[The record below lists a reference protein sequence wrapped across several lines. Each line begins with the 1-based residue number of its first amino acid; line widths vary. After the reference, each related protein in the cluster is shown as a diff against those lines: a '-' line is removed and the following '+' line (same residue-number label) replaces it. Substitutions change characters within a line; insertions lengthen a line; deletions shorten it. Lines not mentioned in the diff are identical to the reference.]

1 MFSYWERESFL
12 KYDHIVIGAGITGL
26 STAIELKCLYP
37 GERVL
42 VLERGFF
49 PTGASTMNA
58 GFACMGSVT
67 ELLDDLQTMSEEQVV
82 ALFAKRKKG
91 LGILRERLGD
101 ERIGY
106 AARGSFEL
114 IDDNVKEAL
123 NKLEYLNG
131 LLQQVN
137 NCASFRMANEKIAT
151 FGFSKKHTHALDR
164 FKHPEL
170 QGEVRFGLP
179 EDFASV
185 FLSDVLTEYASL
197 HPRIMLNVECDLTLN
212 LFARFKKKAFDLV
225 LVKMN
230 KPEDF
235 PNGMDVWSEAL
246 EWVGNE
252 NYTEFDDEQPVPLV
266 LSPQP
271 CVYRARAIHSLEK
284 MNQKW
289 RIVFSSHSYAGT
301 VAAVKAGMGIT
312 VLPRNMVPED
322 LKIIRVKTNLPKLD
336 DTHISL
342 LKHHDRNLA
351 VNSFERFVVERLKP

>member
-1 MFSYWERESFL
+1 MAFDAL
-12 KYDHIVIGAGITGL
+12 T
-26 STAIELKCLYP
+26 
-37 GERVL
+37 
-42 VLERGFF
+42 LECFI
-49 PTGASTMNA
+49 A
-58 GFACMGSVT
+58 
-67 ELLDDLQTMSEEQVV
+67 V
-82 ALFAKRKKG
+82 A
-91 LGILRERLGD
+91 ET
-101 ERIGY
+101 
-106 AARGSFEL
+106 GSFTRAADKVSRTQSAVSQQ
-114 IDDNVKEAL
+114 IT
-123 NKLEYLNG
+123 KLEGLIGKPLFIRSRHLSLTSEGEILLTYAKKIVQLNRD
-131 LLQQVN
+131 
-137 NCASFRMANEKIAT
+137 AM
-151 FGFSKKHTHALDR
+151 DR

-212 LFARFKKKAFDLV
+212 LFARFKKKEFDLV

-230 KPEDF
+230 RPEDF

-246 EWVGNE
+246 EWVGNKDLAQV
-252 NYTEFDDEQPVPLV
+252 DDEQPVPLV

-284 MNQKW
+284 LSKKW

-312 VLPRNMVPED
+312 VLPRNMVPDE
-322 LKIIRVKTNLPKLD
+322 LQIIRTNSNLPKLD

-342 LKHHDRNLA
+342 LKHNDRNLA
-351 VNSFERFVVERLKP
+351 VNSFENFVVERLKH